1 MSHDMTEHPSLTKV
15 PNTKRFMIQPYQF
28 RSHSVLYWSLSS
40 STTGVVTT
48 GVVTTG
54 VVTTGVVT
62 TGVVTT
68 GVVKTGV
75 VLIMYEREIVSFGF
89 AVAKVGLTS
98 KAELFGGQSSVSL
111 NFARTQ
117 TSSSTVVGFSEGS
130 KDQRAFI

>member
-40 STTGVVTT
+40 S
-48 GVVTTG
+48 TTG

>member
-1 MSHDMTEHPSLTKV
+1 MTEHPSLTKV

-40 STTGVVTT
+40 STT

-130 KDQRAFI
+130 KDQRAFD